1 MSKLRKIISLF
12 IYYAFGGVASARY
25 MGVGVGDDCRI
36 YIKDFGTE
44 PFLIKIGN
52 RVTITGGV
60 KILTHDG
67 ATWLVR
73 DAKGRRYKYAGVV
86 IGNNVFIGVNA
97 VIMPGVEIGDNVIVA
112 AGSVVT
118 KSVANEVVAGVPARK
133 IRDYSEYHELAC
145 RDFPSE
151 SDLVDSSSY
160 EAKVS
165 KAIDFL
171 SRRVR

>member
-1 MSKLRKIISLF
+1 MNKFKKIISLF
-12 IYYAFGGVASARY
+12 IYYAFGGVAGARFL
-25 MGVGVGDDCRI
+25 GVGVGDDCRI
-36 YIKDFGTE
+36 YIRDFGSE

-67 ATWLVR
+67 AAWLVR
-73 DAKGRRYKYAGVV
+73 DAKGRRYKYSSVV

-97 VIMPGVEIGDNVIVA
+97 VIMPGVEIGDNVIIA

-118 KSVANEVVAGVPARK
+118 KSVSNEVVAGVPARK
-133 IRDYSEYHELAC
+133 IKDFSEYHDLAC

-151 SDLVDSSSY
+151 SDLMNTSSY
-160 EAKVS
+160 KAKVS
-165 KAIDFL
+165 KAISFIN
-171 SRRVR
+171 RRVR